1 MSYVD
6 AFYDRDQDIIR
17 VVERDD
23 KGRRQFKEYPAR
35 HIFYYYD
42 PRGKF
47 QSIKGEPLSRV
58 TCKNIKEL
66 RKELAIHSNKRLYE
80 SDINPIYRCL
90 EDHYLNVDAPK
101 LNIAFFDIEV
111 DFDPERGYAS
121 PDDAFMPITAIAV
134 HLQWMDTLVCLAIP
148 PKTMSME
155 EAKRS
160 VEEFPNTMLFDNEAD
175 MLDTFLDL
183 IEDADVLSGWNSEGF
198 DIPYTVNRVTKVL
211 SKEDTRR
218 FCLWDQYPKKRE
230 YEKYGKTAVTYDL
243 IGRVHLDSLELY
255 RKYTYEERH
264 TYRLDAIG
272 EMEIG
277 ENKTVYEGTLDQLY
291 NNDFRRFVEYNR
303 QDCALLNKL
312 DKKLKFLDL
321 ANTLAHECTV
331 LLQTTMG
338 AVAVTEQAIINEA
351 HKRGM
356 IVPNRKKMEEQGD
369 TQAAGAYVAYPKK
382 GIHEWIG
389 SLDIN
394 SLYPSAI
401 RALNMG
407 PETIVGQLRQ
417 DGTKDYIAAEMGK
430 GKSFA
435 SAWEGIFG
443 SLEYTAVMNREIG
456 REITIDWE
464 EGGSDKLS
472 AAQINDLIFDSNQP
486 WMISAN
492 GTIFTYEKEGI
503 IPGLLKRWYA
513 ERKEMQAKLKECIA
527 AGNKIEEEYWDKR
540 QLVKKI
546 NLNSLYGAILNPG
559 CRFFDNRI
567 GQSTTLTGRA
577 IAKHMAAKVNEIIT
591 GEYDHVGR
599 AIIYGDT
606 DSCYFSAYN
615 TLKKDIEKGTIP
627 WSRENVVELYDTI
640 GETVNGT
647 FVKFMSDAFHVPKS
661 RGEVIKAGREIVASK
676 GLFITKKR
684 YAVLYYDKEGKRA
697 DTDGKSGKIKAMGL
711 DLKRSDTPV
720 VIQDFLSCV
729 LEMVLS
735 GKGKEEILEY
745 ITNFRTEFKT
755 RPGWEKGSPKRAN
768 NITEY
773 AAKEKKQGKANMP
786 GHVRAS
792 LNWNTLKRM
801 FDDKYSMQITDG
813 AKVIVCK
820 LKDNPMAYTSVAYPV
835 DELRLP
841 QWFKDLPFDD
851 ATMETTVIDE
861 KLENLIGVLEWD
873 ISSTRSDNNFA
884 KLFDFE

>member
-1 MSYVD
+1 MSFVD
-6 AFYDRDQDIIR
+6 AYYDRDDDMIR

-23 KGRRQFKEYPAR
+23 KGQRHFKDYAAK
-35 HIFYYYD
+35 HIFYYND
-42 PRGKF
+42 PKGKF

-58 TCKNIKEL
+58 SSKNVKEH
-66 RKELAIHSNKRLYE
+66 RKELAIHSNKKLHE

-90 EDHYLNVDAPK
+90 EDHYLNQDAPK
-101 LNIAFFDIEV
+101 LNVAFFDIEV

-134 HLQWMDTLVCLAIP
+134 YLQWMETMVCLAIP
-148 PKTMSME
+148 PKTLSMA
-155 EAKRS
+155 EATKQ

-175 MLDTFLDL
+175 MLNTFLDL
-183 IEDADVLSGWNSEGF
+183 IQDADVLSGWNSEGF

-211 SKEDTRR
+211 SKEDTKR
-218 FCLWDQYPKKRE
+218 FCLWNCLPKKRE
-230 YEKYGKTAVTYDL
+230 YEKFGKTATTYDF
-243 IGRVHLDSLELY
+243 IGRVHIDSLELY

-264 TYRLDAIG
+264 TYRLDAIAEYELG
-272 EMEIG
+272 QR
-277 ENKTVYEGTLDQLY
+277 KTQYEGTLDQLY
-291 NNDFRRFVEYNR
+291 NNDFKTFVEYNIN
-303 QDCALLNKL
+303 DCKLLDDL
-312 DKKLKFLDL
+312 DKKLKFIDL
-321 ANTLAHECTV
+321 ANTIAHENTV
-331 LLQTTMG
+331 LLATTMG

-351 HKRGM
+351 HRRGM
-356 IVPNRKKMEEQGD
+356 IVPNRKKMEEHGD

-417 DGTKDYIAAEMGK
+417 DGTKDFIAAEMSK

-443 SLEYTAVMNREIG
+443 SLEYSAVMNREVG
-456 REITIDWE
+456 REVTVDWE
-464 EGGSDKLS
+464 GGGSDTLS
-472 AAQINDLIFDSNQP
+472 AAQAYDLIFDSNQP

-492 GTIFTYEKEGI
+492 GTIFTYETEGVI
-503 IPGLLKRWYA
+503 SGLLARWYK
-513 ERKEMQAKLKECIA
+513 ERKEMQAKLKECIQ

-546 NLNSLYGAILNPG
+546 LLNSLYGAILNPG

-567 GQSTTLTGRA
+567 GQSTTLTGRQ
-577 IAKHMAAKVNEIIT
+577 IAKHMASKVNEIIT
-591 GEYDHVGR
+591 GEYDHIGR
-599 AIIYGDT
+599 AVIYGDT
-606 DSCYFSAYN
+606 DSCYFSAYT
-615 TLKKDIEKGTIP
+615 TLKKDIEKGLIP
-627 WSRENVVELYDTI
+627 WNRESVVELYDTI
-640 GETVNGT
+640 GDTVNGT
-647 FVKFMSDAFHVPKS
+647 FVKFMQDAFHVP
-661 RGEVIKAGREIVASK
+661 RTRAEVIKAGREIVASK

-697 DTDGKSGKIKAMGL
+697 DTEGKPGKIKAMGL

-720 VIQDFLSCV
+720 VIQDFLSEV
-729 LEMVLS
+729 LTKTLTGVT
-735 GKGKEEILEY
+735 KEEILQY
-745 ITNFRTEFKT
+745 ITDFRTEFKT

-773 AAKEKKQGKANMP
+773 AAKEKKAGKTNMP

-792 LNWNTLKRM
+792 LNWNTLRRM
-801 FDDKYSMQITDG
+801 MDDKYSMQIVDG
-813 AKVIVCK
+813 MKVIVCK
-820 LKDNPMAYTSVAYPV
+820 IKDNPMGHTSVAYPV

-841 QWFKDLPFDD
+841 QWFKDLPFND
-851 ATMETTVIDE
+851 AEMETTVIDE
-861 KLENLIGVLEWD
+861 KLGNLIGVLEWD
-873 ISSTRSDNNFA
+873 ISSTRSDNTFA

>member
-1 MSYVD
+1 LSYVD
-6 AFYDRDQDIIR
+6 AFYDRDNDTIR
-17 VVERDD
+17 VVERND
-23 KGRRQFKEYPAR
+23 KGERHYKDHPAR
-35 HIFYYYD
+35 HIFYFYD
-42 PRGKF
+42 PKGKF
-47 QSIKGEPLSRV
+47 QSIKGEPLTRV
-58 TCKNIKEL
+58 SSKNLKEH
-66 RKELAIHSNKRLYE
+66 RKELAIHSNKKLYE

-90 EDHYLNVDAPK
+90 EDNYINVDAPK
-101 LNIAFFDIEV
+101 LNVAFFDIEV

-134 HLQWMDTLVCLAIP
+134 HLQWMNTLVCLAIP

-155 EAKRS
+155 EAKKA
-160 VEEFPNTMLFDNEAD
+160 VEEFPNTMLFEREAD

-183 IEDADVLSGWNSEGF
+183 IQDADVLSGWNSEGF

-211 SKEDTRR
+211 SKEDTKR
-218 FCLWDQYPKKRE
+218 FCLWNCFPKKRE
-230 YEKYGKTAVTYDL
+230 YEKYGKAAVTYDF

-264 TYRLDAIG
+264 TYRLDAIAEYELG
-272 EMEIG
+272 ET
-277 ENKTVYEGTLDQLY
+277 KTQYEGTLDQLY
-291 NNDFRRFVEYNR
+291 NNDFKKFIEYNR
-303 QDCALLNKL
+303 QDTLLLDKL
-312 DKKLKFLDL
+312 DKKLKFMDL

-356 IVPNRKKMEEQGD
+356 IVPNRVNRDGLD
-369 TQAAGAYVAYPKK
+369 TQAAGAYVAFPKK

-417 DGTKDYIAAEMGK
+417 DGTKDFIVAEQAK

-435 SAWEGIFG
+435 AAWEGIFG
-443 SLEYTAVMNREIG
+443 SLEYSAVMNKEVG

-464 EGGSDKLS
+464 DGGSDTLS
-472 AAQINDLIFDSNQP
+472 AAQIYDLIFESNQP

-492 GTIFTYEKEGI
+492 GTIFTYETEGI

-513 ERKEMQAKLKECIA
+513 ERKDMQAKLKDSIK

-577 IAKHMAAKVNEIIT
+577 IAKHMASKVNEIIT
-591 GEYDHVGR
+591 GEYDHVGK

-615 TLKKDIEKGTIP
+615 TLKKDIEKGEIP
-627 WSRENVVELYDTI
+627 WTRESVVELYDTI

-647 FVKFMSDAFHVPKS
+647 FVKFMSDAFHVPKT

-697 DTDGKSGKIKAMGL
+697 DTDGKPGKIKAMGL

-720 VIQDFLSCV
+720 VIQEFLSNV
-729 LEMVLS
+729 LERVLT
-735 GKGKEEILEY
+735 GFAKEDILEY
-745 ITNFRTEFKT
+745 ITDFRTEFKT

-773 AAKEKKQGKANMP
+773 AAKEKKAGKANMP

-801 FDDKYSMQITDG
+801 MDDKYSMAVTDG

-851 ATMETTVIDE
+851 GLMETTVIDE

-873 ISSTRSDNNFA
+873 ISSTRTDNTFN

>member
-1 MSYVD
+1 MSFVD
-6 AFYDRDQDIIR
+6 AYYDRDDDKIL

-23 KGRRQFKEYPAR
+23 KGQRHFKDYPAR
-35 HIFYYYD
+35 HIFYYND
-42 PRGKF
+42 PKGKF

-58 TCKNIKEL
+58 SSKNVKEH

-90 EDHYLNVDAPK
+90 EDHYLNQDAPK
-101 LNIAFFDIEV
+101 LNVAFFDIEV

-121 PDDAFMPITAIAV
+121 PDDPFMPITAIAV
-134 HLQWMDTLVCLAIP
+134 YLQWMQTMVCLAIP
-148 PKTMSME
+148 PKTLSME
-155 EAKRS
+155 EAKRQ

-175 MLDTFLDL
+175 MLNTFLDL
-183 IEDADVLSGWNSEGF
+183 IQESDVLSGWNSEGF

-218 FCLWDQYPKKRE
+218 FCLWDCFPKKRE
-230 YEKYGKTAVTYDL
+230 YEKFGKTATTYDFH
-243 IGRVHLDSLELY
+243 GRVHIDSLELY

-264 TYRLDAIG
+264 TYRLDAIAEYELG
-272 EMEIG
+272 ER
-277 ENKTVYEGTLDQLY
+277 KTQYEGTLDQLY
-291 NNDFRRFVEYNR
+291 NNDFKTFIEYNIN
-303 QDCALLNKL
+303 DCMLLEKL
-312 DKKLKFLDL
+312 DRKLKFIDL
-321 ANTLAHECTV
+321 ANTIAHENTV
-331 LLQTTMG
+331 LLATTMG

-351 HKRGM
+351 HRRGM
-356 IVPNRKKMEEQGD
+356 IVPNRKKMEEHGD

-417 DGTKDYIAAEMGK
+417 DGTKDYIAAEMSK

-443 SLEYTAVMNREIG
+443 SLEYSAVMDREVG
-456 REITIDWE
+456 REVNIDWE
-464 EGGSDKLS
+464 GGGSDTLS
-472 AAQINDLIFDSNQP
+472 AAQAYDLIFDSNQP

-492 GTIFTYEKEGI
+492 GTIFTYETEGVI
-503 IPGLLKRWYA
+503 SGLLARWYK
-513 ERKEMQAKLKECIA
+513 ERKEMQAKLRECIQ

-546 NLNSLYGAILNPG
+546 LLNSLYGAILNPG

-567 GQSTTLTGRA
+567 GQSTTLTGRQ
-577 IAKHMAAKVNEIIT
+577 IAKHMASKVNEIIT
-591 GEYDHVGR
+591 GEYDHVGK
-599 AIIYGDT
+599 AVIYGDT
-606 DSCYFSAYN
+606 DSCYFSAYA
-615 TLKKDIEKGTIP
+615 TLKKDIEKGLIP
-627 WSRENVVELYDTI
+627 WNRESVVELYDTI

-647 FVKFMSDAFHVPKS
+647 FVKFMQEAFHVP
-661 RGEVIKAGREIVASK
+661 RTRAEVIKAGREIVASK

-697 DTDGKSGKIKAMGL
+697 DTEGKPGKIKAMGL

-720 VIQDFLSCV
+720 VIQDFLSEV
-729 LEMVLS
+729 LTKTLTGVT
-735 GKGKEEILEY
+735 KEEILQY
-745 ITNFRTEFKT
+745 ITDFRTEFKT

-773 AAKEKKQGKANMP
+773 ASKEKKAGKTNMP

-801 FDDKYSMQITDG
+801 MDDKYSMQIVDG
-813 AKVIVCK
+813 MKVIVCK
-820 LKDNPMAYTSVAYPV
+820 IKDNPMGHTSVAYPV

-841 QWFKDLPFDD
+841 QWFKDLPFND
-851 ATMETTVIDE
+851 AEMETTVIDE
-861 KLENLIGVLEWD
+861 KLGNLIGVLEWD
-873 ISSTRSDNNFA
+873 ISSTRSDNTFN

>member
-6 AFYDRDQDIIR
+6 AFYDRNDDIIR
-17 VVERDD
+17 VVERND
-23 KGRRQFKEYPAR
+23 KGERHYKDYPAR

-42 PRGKF
+42 PKGKF
-47 QSIKGEPLSRV
+47 QSIKGEPLNRV
-58 TCKNIKEL
+58 TCKNVKEL
-66 RKELAIHSNKRLYE
+66 RKELAIHSNKKLYE
-80 SDINPIYRCL
+80 SDINPIYRTL
-90 EDHYLNVDAPK
+90 EDHYLNIDAPK
-101 LNIAFFDIEV
+101 LNVAFFDIEV

-121 PDDAFMPITAIAV
+121 PDDAFMPITAIAI
-134 HLQWMDTLVCLAIP
+134 HLQWLDTLVCLAIP
-148 PKTMSME
+148 PKTLNMA
-155 EAKRS
+155 EAEKA
-160 VEEFPNTMLFDNEAD
+160 VADFPNTMLFESEAD
-175 MLDTFLDL
+175 MLDTFLNL

-198 DIPYTVNRVTKVL
+198 DIPYTVNRVAKVL
-211 SKEDTRR
+211 SKDDTRR
-218 FCLWDQYPKKRE
+218 FCLWNQYPKKRE
-230 YEKYGKTAVTYDL
+230 YEKFGKTAVTYDL

-272 EMEIG
+272 EMEVG
-277 ENKTVYEGTLDQLY
+277 ESKTVYEGTLDQLY
-291 NNDFRRFVEYNR
+291 NNDFKKFIEYNR
-303 QDCALLNKL
+303 QDCALLDKL

-321 ANTLAHECTV
+321 ANKIAHENTV

-351 HKRGM
+351 HRRGM

-407 PETIVGQLRQ
+407 PETIVGQLRP
-417 DGTKDYIAAEMGK
+417 DGTKAHIEAEIAK

-443 SLEYTAVMNREIG
+443 SLEYTAVMNREVG

-464 EGGSDKLS
+464 GGGSDTLS
-472 AAQINDLIFDSNQP
+472 AAQIYDLICDSNQP

-503 IPGLLKRWYA
+503 IPGLLARWYK
-513 ERKEMQAKLKECIA
+513 ERKEMQAKLKECIQS
-527 AGNKIEEEYWDKR
+527 GNKIEEEYWDKR

-567 GQSTTLTGRA
+567 GQSTTLTGRQV
-577 IAKHMAAKVNEIIT
+577 AKHMASKVNEIIT
-591 GEYDHVGR
+591 GEYDHVGK
-599 AIIYGDT
+599 AVIYGDT
-606 DSCYFSAYN
+606 DSCYFSAYA
-615 TLKKDIEKGTIP
+615 TLKKDIEKGIIP
-627 WSRENVVELYDTI
+627 WTKETVVELYDTI

-647 FVKFMSDAFHVPKS
+647 FVKFMSDAFHCPKT

-684 YAVLYYDKEGKRA
+684 YAVLYYDKEGKRT
-697 DTDGKSGKIKAMGL
+697 DTGGSPGKIKAMGL

-720 VIQDFLSCV
+720 VIQDFLSEV
-729 LEMVLS
+729 LTKVLT
-735 GKGKEEILEY
+735 GIEKEDVLQY
-745 ITNFRTEFKT
+745 ITDFRTEFKT

-801 FDDKYSMQITDG
+801 FDDKYSMQIVDG

-851 ATMETTVIDE
+851 LEMENTVIDE

-873 ISSTRSDNNFA
+873 ISSTRSDNTFN

>member
-1 MSYVD
+1 MSFVD
-6 AFYDRDQDIIR
+6 AYYDRDNDMIR

-23 KGRRQFKEYPAR
+23 KGQRHFKDHPAR
-35 HIFYYYD
+35 HIFYYND
-42 PRGKF
+42 PKGKF

-58 TCKNIKEL
+58 SSKNVKEH

-90 EDHYLNVDAPK
+90 EDHYLNQDAPK
-101 LNIAFFDIEV
+101 LNVAFFDIEV

-121 PDDAFMPITAIAV
+121 PDDPFMPITAIAV
-134 HLQWMDTLVCLAIP
+134 YLQWMQTMVCLAIP

-155 EAKRS
+155 EAKRQ

-175 MLDTFLDL
+175 MLNTFLDL
-183 IEDADVLSGWNSEGF
+183 IQESDVLSGWNSEGF

-218 FCLWDQYPKKRE
+218 FCLWDCFPKKRE
-230 YEKYGKTAVTYDL
+230 YEKFGKTATTYDF
-243 IGRVHLDSLELY
+243 IGRVHIDSLELY

-264 TYRLDAIG
+264 TYRLDAIAEYELG
-272 EMEIG
+272 ER
-277 ENKTVYEGTLDQLY
+277 KTQYEGTLDQLY
-291 NNDFRRFVEYNR
+291 NNDFKTFIEYNIN
-303 QDCALLNKL
+303 DCMLLEKL
-312 DKKLKFLDL
+312 DKKLKFIDL
-321 ANTLAHECTV
+321 ANTIAHENTV
-331 LLQTTMG
+331 LLATTMG

-351 HKRGM
+351 HRRGM
-356 IVPNRKKMEEQGD
+356 IVPNRKKMEEHGD

-417 DGTKDYIAAEMGK
+417 DGTKDYIAAEMSK

-443 SLEYTAVMNREIG
+443 SLEYSAVMNREVG
-456 REITIDWE
+456 REVIVDWE
-464 EGGSDKLS
+464 GGGSDTLS
-472 AAQINDLIFDSNQP
+472 AAQAYDLIFDSNQP

-492 GTIFTYEKEGI
+492 GTIFTYETEGVI
-503 IPGLLKRWYA
+503 SGLLARWYK
-513 ERKEMQAKLKECIA
+513 ERKEMQAKLRECIQ

-546 NLNSLYGAILNPG
+546 LLNSLYGAILNPG

-567 GQSTTLTGRA
+567 GQSTTLTGRQ
-577 IAKHMAAKVNEIIT
+577 IAKHMASKVNEIIT
-591 GEYDHVGR
+591 GEYDHVGK
-599 AIIYGDT
+599 AVIYGDT
-606 DSCYFSAYN
+606 DSCYFSAYA
-615 TLKKDIEKGTIP
+615 TLKKDIEKGLIP
-627 WSRENVVELYDTI
+627 WNRESVVELYDTI

-647 FVKFMSDAFHVPKS
+647 FVKFMQEAFHVP
-661 RGEVIKAGREIVASK
+661 RTRAEVIKAGREIVASK

-697 DTDGKSGKIKAMGL
+697 DTEGKPGKIKAMGL

-720 VIQDFLSCV
+720 VIQDFLSEV
-729 LEMVLS
+729 LTKTLTGVT
-735 GKGKEEILEY
+735 KEEILQY
-745 ITNFRTEFKT
+745 ITDFRTEFKT

-773 AAKEKKQGKANMP
+773 ASKEKKAGKTNMP

-801 FDDKYSMQITDG
+801 MDDKYSMQIVDG
-813 AKVIVCK
+813 MKVIVCK
-820 LKDNPMAYTSVAYPV
+820 IKDNPMGHTSVAYPV

-841 QWFKDLPFDD
+841 QWFKDLPFND
-851 ATMETTVIDE
+851 AEMETTVIDE

-873 ISSTRSDNNFA
+873 ISSTRSDNTFA

>member
-1 MSYVD
+1 MSFVD
-6 AFYDRDQDIIR
+6 AYYDRDNDMIR

-23 KGRRQFKEYPAR
+23 KGQRHFKDHPAR
-35 HIFYYYD
+35 HIFYYND
-42 PRGKF
+42 PKGKF

-58 TCKNIKEL
+58 SSKNVKEH

-90 EDHYLNVDAPK
+90 EDHYLNQDAPK
-101 LNIAFFDIEV
+101 LNVAFFDIEV

-134 HLQWMDTLVCLAIP
+134 YLQWMETMVCLAIP
-148 PKTMSME
+148 PKGLGME
-155 EAKRS
+155 EAKKL
-160 VEEFPNTMLFDNEAD
+160 VEEFPNTHLFDNEAD
-175 MLDTFLDL
+175 MLDTFLNL
-183 IEDADVLSGWNSEGF
+183 IQDADVLSGWNSEGF

-211 SKEDTRR
+211 SKEDTKR
-218 FCLWDQYPKKRE
+218 FCLWNCLPKKRE
-230 YEKYGKTAVTYDL
+230 YEKFGKLATTYDF
-243 IGRVHLDSLELY
+243 IGRVHIDSLELY

-264 TYRLDAIG
+264 TYRLDAIAEYELG
-272 EMEIG
+272 QR
-277 ENKTVYEGTLDQLY
+277 KTQYEGTLDQLY
-291 NNDFRRFVEYNR
+291 NNDFKTFVEYNIN
-303 QDCALLNKL
+303 DCKLLDDL
-312 DKKLKFLDL
+312 DKKLKFIDL
-321 ANTLAHECTV
+321 ANTIAHENTV
-331 LLQTTMG
+331 LLATTMG

-351 HKRGM
+351 HRRGM
-356 IVPNRKKMEEQGD
+356 IVPNRKKMEEHGD

-417 DGTKDYIAAEMGK
+417 DGTKDYIAAEMAK

-443 SLEYTAVMNREIG
+443 SLEYSAVMNREVG
-456 REITIDWE
+456 REINIDWE
-464 EGGSDKLS
+464 GGGSDTLS
-472 AAQINDLIFDSNQP
+472 AAQAYDLIFDSNQP
-486 WMISAN
+486 WMVSAN
-492 GTIFTYEKEGI
+492 GTIFTYETEGVI
-503 IPGLLKRWYA
+503 SGLLARWYK
-513 ERKEMQAKLKECIA
+513 ERKEMQAKLKECIQ

-546 NLNSLYGAILNPG
+546 LLNSLYGAILNPG

-567 GQSTTLTGRA
+567 GQSTTLTGRQ
-577 IAKHMAAKVNEIIT
+577 IAKHMASKVNEIIT
-591 GEYDHVGR
+591 GEYDHIGKAV
-599 AIIYGDT
+599 IYGDT
-606 DSCYFSAYN
+606 DSCYFSAYA
-615 TLKKDIEKGTIP
+615 TLKKDIEKGLIP
-627 WSRENVVELYDTI
+627 WNRESVVELYDTI

-647 FVKFMSDAFHVPKS
+647 FVKFMQDAFHVP
-661 RGEVIKAGREIVASK
+661 RARAEVIKAGREIVASK

-684 YAVLYYDKEGKRA
+684 YAVLYYDKEGKRS
-697 DTDGKSGKIKAMGL
+697 DTEGKPGKIKAMGL

-720 VIQDFLSCV
+720 VIQDFLSEV
-729 LEMVLS
+729 LTKTLTGVT
-735 GKGKEEILEY
+735 KEEILQY
-745 ITNFRTEFKT
+745 ITDFRTEFKT

-773 AAKEKKQGKANMP
+773 ASKEKKAGKTNMP

-801 FDDKYSMQITDG
+801 MDDKYSMQIVDG
-813 AKVIVCK
+813 MKVIVCK
-820 LKDNPMAYTSVAYPV
+820 IKDNPMGHTSVAYPV

-841 QWFKDLPFDD
+841 QWFKDLPFND
-851 ATMETTVIDE
+851 AEMETTVIDE
-861 KLENLIGVLEWD
+861 KLGNLIGVLEWD
-873 ISSTRSDNNFA
+873 ISSTRSDNTFN